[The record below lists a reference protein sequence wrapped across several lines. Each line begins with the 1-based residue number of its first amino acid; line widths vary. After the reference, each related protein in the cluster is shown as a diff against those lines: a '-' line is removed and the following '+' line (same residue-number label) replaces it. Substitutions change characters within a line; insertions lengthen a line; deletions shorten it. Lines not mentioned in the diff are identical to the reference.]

1 MVEFLNKKIIIND
14 EVFYDV
20 TDVTTS
26 GVVMNY
32 EEAEALTNGKVIT
45 TSG

>member
-20 TDVTTS
+20 TDITTS
-26 GVVMNY
+26 DKIMSY
-32 EEAEALTNGKVIT
+32 EEAEALTNGEVIT
-45 TSG
+45 TG